1 MFPQY
6 PDYNETIAASLNYNI
21 SDIVTWTKKGV
32 IQYGVVAKNKTNELS
47 VYVLKRFRGDDS
59 RWNNGKW
66 QCLEEERDVGK
77 LWEATIHTDNPSWYT
92 DNIYK
97 CNSNRYAYNN
107 NNLYYIIVD

>member
-1 MFPQY
+1 MY
-6 PDYNETIAASLNYNI
+6 SEHNKISHDSINCDIA
-21 SDIVTWTKKGV
+21 DIVTWTKKGV
-32 IQYGVVAKNKTNELS
+32 IQYGVVAKKNTNGLC

-66 QCLEEERDVGK
+66 QWWEEEREVGIF
-77 LWEATIHTDNPSWYT
+77 WEATIHTDIPSWYT